1 MKIIK
6 IITIITLLYLFAV
19 ASAQFFNMAGLLFPD
34 TRGDSYSTVDPLDI
48 DDIIEVHD
56 SPYKDISPKEEELSY
71 TLEYQLG
78 LSGNTTT

>member
-56 SPYKDISPKEEELSY
+56 SPYISPKEEELSY

-78 LSGNTTT
+78 LGGNTTT

>member
-34 TRGDSYSTVDPLDI
+34 TRVDSSTVDPLDI

-78 LSGNTTT
+78 LGGNTTT

>member
-34 TRGDSYSTVDPLDI
+34 TRGDSSTVDPLDI

-78 LSGNTTT
+78 LGGNTTT